1 MGDSSGML
9 TGTQMNGR
17 WGLGK
22 ASRKKVDTC
31 ACGSGQ
37 DRAAC
42 CGPYLDGTASAPTAE
57 ALMRS
62 RYAAFV
68 EGREDYL
75 LATWAAATRPASMEL
90 APEQRWL
97 GLAIRATEAGGPD
110 DETGWVEF
118 IARSRVRGQGVRL
131 HERSRFR
138 REDGR
143 WVYVNGEFPGA

>member
-1 MGDSSGML
+1 
-9 TGTQMNGR
+9 
-17 WGLGK
+17 
-22 ASRKKVDTC
+22 
-31 ACGSGQ
+31 
-37 DRAAC
+37 
-42 CGPYLDGTASAPTAE
+42 
-57 ALMRS
+57 MRS

-68 EGREDYL
+68 EGREGYL

-110 DETGWVEF
+110 DEAGWVEF

-143 WVYVNGEFPGA
+143 WVYVDGEFPGA

>member
-1 MGDSSGML
+1 M
-9 TGTQMNGR
+9 
-17 WGLGK
+17 GK
-22 ASRKKVDTC
+22 ASRRKGNIC
-31 ACGSGQ
+31 ACGSGL

-42 CGPYLDGTASAPTAE
+42 CGQYLDGAAAAPTAQ

-75 LATWAAATRPASMEL
+75 LATWAAATRPESLVLE
-90 APEQRWL
+90 PGQRWL
-97 GLAIRATEAGGPD
+97 GLAIRATEAGGPED
-110 DETGWVEF
+110 QEGWVEF
-118 IARSRVRGQGVRL
+118 VARSRVRGQGVRL

-143 WVYVNGEFPGA
+143 WVYVDGEFPGA